1 MFLSEWESGNED
13 SLASGGLVSVAA
25 CQPAVSHRTCS
36 HSVLSLLRIFYSSG
50 LLLVLTNDRANLDWE
65 PSEPFR
71 VGVECT
77 LCACPVLAISF
88 PSRQNRNERTE
99 C

>member
-1 MFLSEWESGNED
+1 MKTP
-13 SLASGGLVSVAA
+13 LAPGGLVSVAA
-25 CQPAVSHRTCS
+25 CRPAVSHRTCS
-36 HSVLSLLRIFYSSG
+36 HSVLSLPRIFYSSG
-50 LLLVLTNDRANLDWE
+50 PLLVLTNDRANLDWE

-71 VGVECT
+71 VGVECA
-77 LCACPVLAISF
+77 LCAYPVLAISF